1 MKNLIEKSLLKASAE
16 LEDPC
21 FCKIAIH
28 GGYEN
33 YLRDIIFF
41 ELTKSFPGQY
51 DIEYRYGN
59 LRFDLVKINTEKKLE
74 TIIQLGHNGTWQP
87 ENFVRDHAIKN
98 VNDWIAKEITGI
110 DIYTVSIIT
119 DIQQLNESELFR
131 IPRSYVG
138 GAKKNINNGF
148 TMIKKIGKTIE
159 AIDPNYLPVKPF
171 VAKWNSFEVKIYVF
185 IAGPFRNLIDIER
198 L

>member
-1 MKNLIEKSLLKASAE
+1 MKNLIEKSLLKAKAE

-51 DIEYRYGN
+51 EVEYKYEN

-98 VNDWIAKEITGI
+98 ANDWIAKGIAGI
-110 DIYTVSIIT
+110 DIFTVSIIT
-119 DIQQLNESELFR
+119 DIQKLNETELFR
-131 IPRSYVG
+131 IPKSYLEG
-138 GAKKNINNGF
+138 TKRNIANGF
-148 TMIKKIGKTIE
+148 TKIIEIKENIE
-159 AIDPNYLPVKPF
+159 IIDPNYLPVGPF
-171 VAKWNSFEVKIYVF
+171 IANWNSFEVKIYVF
-185 IAGPFRNLIDIER
+185 IAGPFNTIIT
-198 L
+198 